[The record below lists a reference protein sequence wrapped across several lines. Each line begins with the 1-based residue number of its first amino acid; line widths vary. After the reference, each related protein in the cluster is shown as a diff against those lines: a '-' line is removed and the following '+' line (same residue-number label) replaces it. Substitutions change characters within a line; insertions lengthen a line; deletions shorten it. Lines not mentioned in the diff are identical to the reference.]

1 MNIDEAIKRHKATA
15 TKGNVI
21 FSNNPDLAK
30 KHNKEHEQ
38 IVEWLEELK
47 WYWSMLK
54 RCRSFSFYVDKQ
66 NQHIKKCE
74 HTFASCHHTESKCS
88 ECPMTELF
96 CEEFYRAIDRCYE
109 YTYASGCLAG
119 IELGKSET
127 EAKLKELRGGKM
139 ANRAL
144 LHINKL
150 KDLEKWLEKQGY
162 MILPTSKNPY
172 EILRAKKDKDTVIIY
187 QKGDSKEHLS
197 IMDKDY
203 PLIHKFITE
212 SKPKTNADRI
222 RNMSDAELAGFITDD
237 LNFACEHYCDSF
249 ELGCAFNC
257 NKKYK
262 EVVLKWLQS
271 EAE

>member
-1 MNIDEAIKRHKATA
+1 
-15 TKGNVI
+15 
-21 FSNNPDLAK
+21 
-30 KHNKEHEQ
+30 
-38 IVEWLEELK
+38 
-47 WYWSMLK
+47 
-54 RCRSFSFYVDKQ
+54 
-66 NQHIKKCE
+66 
-74 HTFASCHHTESKCS
+74 
-88 ECPMTELF
+88 
-96 CEEFYRAIDRCYE
+96 
-109 YTYASGCLAG
+109 
-119 IELGKSET
+119 
-127 EAKLKELRGGKM
+127 M

-150 KDLEKWLEKQGY
+150 KDFEKWLEKQGY

-222 RNMSDAELAGFITDD
+222 RNMSDEELADTLFDSCIEVMHIDECHYADNVGVCKKCI
-237 LNFACEHYCDSF
+237 LN
-249 ELGCAFNC
+249 
-257 NKKYK
+257 
-262 EVVLKWLQS
+262 WLQS